1 MNAKI
6 SVFVVCVEG
15 IIYLLLLYRQ
25 KLLREEKVAGRRTFA
40 TFSSTTIQFFTIRKF
55 FFRSNIIFHNSH
67 LFLPATYRLRVLM
80 DVPRLILLTL
90 IAVWGQFFYREVR
103 QTQFLSRLFKFH
115 PIRFS
120 SLFIKY
126 LEKLH
131 SPRLLSIWVNS
142 KPPVYFLPPVYQ
154 SPQSMNFGRISS
166 LLICIHQK
174 IGNNYKVFNHF

>member
-1 MNAKI
+1 M
-6 SVFVVCVEG
+6 
-15 IIYLLLLYRQ
+15 
-25 KLLREEKVAGRRTFA
+25 LRVKSRNFRN
-40 TFSSTTIQFFTIRKF
+40 SFFHN
-55 FFRSNIIFHNSH
+55 NIVFHNSQV
-67 LFLPATYRLRVLM
+67 FLPQQYNFPQFASFSSSNLQTKGSM
-80 DVPRLILLTL
+80 DVQRLILLTL

-174 IGNNYKVFNHF
+174 IGNNYKLFYHF